1 MSDPTLCRGTDPEG
15 NQCICLRAKETYLD
29 DDTNRTLC
37 KNCGHIES
45 AHPEPPTSAGTM
57 VRGFRDA
64 ARFASSS
71 SHSVK
76 ATHQEA
82 EAEMSAGLRPKKRK
96 SDTDTE
102 PPSKKS
108 HKEGKGKEKAV
119 KFPEG
124 EKVKYGK
131 LVFLTCGISEGALR
145 NPKVPSGSDMNEM
158 RRAGL
163 VVLSTPSKPLLIDTA
178 WNNDRVNSEIKKL
191 LPKPIEFLKR
201 HAYPGRDSDLP
212 ELQNQLWLGIIRQ
225 GKTLTLASDALP
237 TGVELADHTKFLGRS
252 AADRVL
258 FLASKLKIPQRRWDW
273 ADSESEDLGSD
284 IDTVKSEDIVMTPR
298 KKLAA
303 ANKPKIKME
312 DVPEEVDTDMR
323 KAAKMRTRL
332 ASGSITHKP
341 LFIPESSDIDPL
353 IISSDDDAST
363 PPPAPTLVSSI
374 AIPAGLGSSPEP
386 QSPNRDPP
394 TFFDDFT
401 MNFGAPS
408 FVGLGP
414 PAFAGS
420 STSAVAG
427 PSTST
432 SPWAIDS
439 GGGEASSTPRLSPP
453 PPSRVISSGHGMPE
467 SAPRFKKNGQGS
479 GRPGSLEHRRARR
492 CRRTV
497 ELSPQNSGGGLYCPL
512 CPSPPIP
519 LTVIGS
525 VLLNHPLL
533 LCLHLTVFTRVYIL
547 LSLLIFLSPF
557 LTFL

>member
-1 MSDPTLCRGTDPEG
+1 MSDPTLCCGTDPEG

-29 DDTNRTLC
+29 DDTNRTRC

-45 AHPEPPTSAGTM
+45 AHPEPPNSAGTM
-57 VRGFRDA
+57 VRDFRDT

-82 EAEMSAGLRPKKRK
+82 EAEMSVGLRPKKHK
-96 SDTDTE
+96 SDTDNRTTL
-102 PPSKKS
+102 KKS
-108 HKEGKGKEKAV
+108 HKEGKGKSEKAI
-119 KFPEG
+119 KSPPG
-124 EKVKYGK
+124 EKGKYGK

-158 RRAGL
+158 RRVGL
-163 VVLSTPSKPLLIDTA
+163 VVLSTPSKPFLIDTA
-178 WNNDRVNSEIKKL
+178 WNNDYVNSEIKNVTHT
-191 LPKPIEFLKR
+191 PAET
-201 HAYPGRDSDLP
+201 DLP

-225 GKTLTLASDALP
+225 GKTLMLASDALP
-237 TGVELADHTKFLGRS
+237 TRVELADHTKFLGRS
-252 AADRVL
+252 AADHVL
-258 FLASKLKIPQRRWDW
+258 FLASKLKIPQRRCDW

-298 KKLAA
+298 KKPAA

-323 KAAKMRTRL
+323 KAVKIRTRL

-341 LFIPESSDIDPL
+341 LFIPESSDIVPL
-353 IISSDDDAST
+353 IISSDDEAST

-374 AIPAGLGSSPEP
+374 AILAGLGSSPEP

-401 MNFGAPS
+401 INFGAPS

-414 PAFAGS
+414 PAFADP

-439 GGGEASSTPRLSPP
+439 DGGEASSTPRLSPP
-453 PPSRVISSGHGMPE
+453 PLRMIFSGHGMPE
-467 SAPRFKKNGQGS
+467 PAPQFNKMGRGRADRVLSNTGGPGTAGGQYN
-479 GRPGSLEHRRARR
+479 
-492 CRRTV
+492 CRLKTV
-497 ELSPQNSGGGLYCPL
+497 EDDYTVLSAHLRLYL
-512 CPSPPIP
+512 
-519 LTVIGS
+519 
-525 VLLNHPLL
+525 
-533 LCLHLTVFTRVYIL
+533 
-547 LSLLIFLSPF
+547 
-557 LTFL
+557 